1 MVAALDGV
9 RVLEL
14 APTRQSAYATRM
26 LADMGARV
34 TLVEPPPGA
43 ELAAARFEHE
53 LDRITFHARK
63 QSVVLDIERP
73 EARPLLARLVE
84 DTDVVVRSV
93 DEATAERFG
102 IDEGTLRALNA
113 RLVYAVCSGF
123 GPLGELADAPGA
135 DLNAQGAG
143 GFMARSGFEGD
154 PPMPAGAAI
163 ASSTGAMYL
172 CSGILAALVHA
183 GRTGVGERVDV
194 SLLGAQIGIQ
204 SWELDSQSVRGIV
217 SPRIGRGHPDISEYT
232 LCHVFEAKDGWI
244 SLAGMGSPRWER
256 LCGLLGLPELQEQF
270 MPYGDQAQW
279 TVTMAHV
286 LEVLGEHF
294 LQRTRA
300 EWLEAFERVG
310 VTGGA
315 AQTHA
320 EILVEPQ
327 AHANGYITEMDHPT
341 LGTITVVGSP
351 FVHGAEPAGAPP
363 PPPAPGADTERRLQ
377 EVGVAAAE
385 IAALREQGVLS

>member
-1 MVAALDGV
+1 MVTALDGV

-26 LADMGARV
+26 LADMGAQV
-34 TLVEPPPGA
+34 TLIEASPGG
-43 ELAAARFEHE
+43 EFAAARFEHE

-63 QSVVLDIERP
+63 QSVVLDIERS
-73 EARPLLARLVE
+73 EARSLLARFVK
-84 DTDVVVRSV
+84 DTDVVVRSI
-93 DEATAERFG
+93 DDASAERIG
-102 IDEGTLRALNA
+102 IDEEALRELNP

-123 GPLGELADAPGA
+123 GPLGELANAPGA
-135 DLNAQGAG
+135 DINAQGAG
-143 GFMARSGFEGD
+143 GFMARSGFEED

-183 GRTGVGERVDV
+183 GRSGVGKRVDV

-244 SLAGMGSPRWER
+244 SLAGMGSPRWEA

-270 MPYGDQAQW
+270 MPYGDRAKW

-294 LQRTRA
+294 IQRTRA

-327 AHANGYITEMDHPT
+327 ARENGYVTEMEHPT

-351 FVHGAEPAGAPP
+351 YVFGADPASAPP

-377 EVGVAAAE
+377 EIGVAAEE
-385 IAALREQGVLS
+385 IAELRGQGVLV

>member
-1 MVAALDGV
+1 MVAVLDGV

-26 LADMGARV
+26 LADMGAQV

-63 QSVVLDIERP
+63 QSVVLDIERT
-73 EARPLLARLVE
+73 EARPTLARLVQ
-84 DTDVVVRSV
+84 DADVVVRSV

-102 IDEGTLRALNA
+102 IDEETLRALNPK
-113 RLVYAVCSGF
+113 LVYAVCSTF

-135 DLNAQGAG
+135 DVNAQGAG
-143 GFMARSGFEGD
+143 GYMARSGFEGD
-154 PPMPAGAAI
+154 PPLPAGAAI

-183 GRTGVGERVDV
+183 GRAGVGERVDV

-244 SLAGMGSPRWER
+244 SLAGMGSPRWEA
-256 LCGLLGLPELQEQF
+256 LCGLLRLTELQEQF
-270 MPYGDQAQW
+270 MPYGDQSKWQ
-279 TVTMAHV
+279 VTMAEV
-286 LEVLGEHF
+286 LEILGEHF
-294 LQRTRA
+294 ILRTRA
-300 EWLEAFERVG
+300 EWLDAFERVG
-310 VTGGA
+310 VTAGS

-320 EILVEPQ
+320 EILEEPQ
-327 AHANGYITEMDHPT
+327 ARANGYITEMAHPT
-341 LGTITVVGSP
+341 MGAITVVGSP
-351 FVHGAEPAGAPP
+351 FVYGAEPAGAPP
-363 PPPAPGADTERRLQ
+363 PPPPPGADTESRLQ

-385 IAALREQGVLS
+385 IAALREQGVLA